1 MGHKILEQSEELTQC
16 PGQRPRERIVVTARD
31 LFHRHGINTIGV
43 DTIAKVAGT
52 NKMTLYRHFGSKD
65 DLIVECLRAAETENQ
80 LRWAQLES
88 EHPGDARGQLLAWVA
103 KCAEYIESDNRGC
116 EFANAAVELS
126 GEEHPARRLVEE
138 FKKRHRDRIA
148 ALCQE
153 AGLDQP
159 DLVADTLHLLLE
171 GARVSRQ
178 SSGAEGPSARFVR
191 MAEGVIASFGKQAR
205 AG

>member
-1 MGHKILEQSEELTQC
+1 MSQKILEQSEESPCC
-16 PGQRPRERIVVTARD
+16 PGQRPRDRIVVTARD

-65 DLIVECLRAAETENQ
+65 DLIVECLRAAEIDNQ
-80 LRWAQLES
+80 ARWAQLEA
-88 EHPGDARGQLLAWVA
+88 EHPGDAHAQLLAWVG
-103 KCAEYIESDNRGC
+103 KCADYIESDNRGC

-148 ALCQE
+148 TLCRD

-178 SSGAEGPSARFVR
+178 SSGVEGPSARFVR
-191 MAEGVIASFGKQAR
+191 MAEGVIASFGKGA
-205 AG
+205 